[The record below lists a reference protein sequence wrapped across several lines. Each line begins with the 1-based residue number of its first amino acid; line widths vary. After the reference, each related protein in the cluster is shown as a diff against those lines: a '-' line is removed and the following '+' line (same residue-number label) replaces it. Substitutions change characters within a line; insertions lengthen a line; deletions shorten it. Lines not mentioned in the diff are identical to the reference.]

1 MDRKNVLSFGA
12 VAVAAALLAPSALC
26 AQEGDP
32 YTIETMEEYNGGL
45 KALWMDIQIEQI
57 EALTVGNGHSKARLH
72 RQPFRWVA
80 GDTRRDAAGANLTYL
95 VDQSGL
101 AGSGLDAVAAE
112 AALDRAMASWA
123 SIPCFAKKVGVVKN
137 AYTGADPD
145 IFDSLLGYGD
155 FGNYRSASI
164 VHAGWMPPSFFDAVS
179 GPGSGETV
187 LAISVTFIYV
197 GADGNPTDINGDHHL
212 DTAANEIYYNE
223 AFSWLIGNGLGDAFG
238 GDTAG
243 DDIGLEISRV
253 FDLESVAVHEIGHS
267 LGIGHISAPKE
278 ASMSP
283 VYTGVH
289 QTLEPL
295 DGAALCS
302 IWSRWPN

>member
-1 MDRKNVLSFGA
+1 MDMKNVLSFGT
-12 VAVAAALLAPSALC
+12 VAVAAALLVPSALC

-57 EALTVGNGHSKARLH
+57 EALTVGNGHAKARLH

-80 GDTRRDAAGANLTYL
+80 GDTRRGAAGSNLTYL
-95 VDQSGL
+95 VDPSGL
-101 AGSGLDAVAAE
+101 AGNGLDAVAAE

-155 FGNYRSASI
+155 FGDYRSASI

-197 GADGNPTDINGDHHL
+197 GADGNPTDINKDHHL

-223 AFSWLIGNGLGDAFG
+223 AFSWMIGSELGSGFG
-238 GDTAG
+238 G
-243 DDIGLEISRV
+243 DDIGMESSRSI
-253 FDLESVAVHEIGHS
+253 DLQSVAEHEIGHS
-267 LGIGHISAPKE
+267 LGLGHISAPVE
-278 ASMSP
+278 ATMNP
-283 VYTGVH
+283 VYTGVD
-289 QTLEPL
+289 QTLSPL
-295 DGAALCS
+295 DRAALCS
-302 IWSRWPN
+302 IWARWPNN